1 MDSQKSCIA
10 VYPGTFDPLTN
21 GHVSLVR
28 RAAMIF
34 GTVIVAVAGDSHKTP
49 LFTLDERV
57 SIAEQVFA
65 NDRRVLVEGFKG
77 LLVNYVKAREANVI
91 LRGMR
96 AVSDF
101 EFEFQM
107 ALMNRKLD
115 RTIETVFIMTDY
127 KWLYISSTIVKE
139 VAKHGGDIR
148 GMVPDY
154 VRERMLERFG
164 PANGGGGGACA

>member
-1 MDSQKSCIA
+1 MDSGNTCVAI
-10 VYPGTFDPLTN
+10 YPGTFDPLTN

-28 RAAMIF
+28 RAAKIF
-34 GTVIVAVAGDSHKTP
+34 GTVILAVAGDSHKTP
-49 LFTLDERV
+49 LFSLEERV
-57 SIAEQVFA
+57 AIAEKVFA
-65 NDRRVLVEGFKG
+65 HDERVLVEGFRG
-77 LLVNYVKAREANVI
+77 LLVDYVRSRQSNVI

-115 RTIETVFIMTDY
+115 RSIETVFIMTDY

-139 VAKHGGDIR
+139 VARHGGEIR
-148 GMVPDY
+148 GMVPEL
-154 VRERMLERFG
+154 VRELMLVKFEQLD
-164 PANGGGGGACA
+164 AQEGA

>member
-1 MDSQKSCIA
+1 MDTGKPCVA

-49 LFTLDERV
+49 LFSLEERV
-57 SIAEQVFA
+57 SIAERVFA
-65 NDRRVLVEGFKG
+65 HDERVLVEGFSG
-77 LLVNYVKAREANVI
+77 LLVNYVRSRQANVI

-115 RTIETVFIMTDY
+115 RFIETVFIMTDY

-148 GMVPDY
+148 GMVPEL
-154 VRERMLERFG
+154 VRELMLEKFG
-164 PANGGGGGACA
+164 LVGPKKDG

>member
-1 MDSQKSCIA
+1 MDAGKPCLA

-34 GTVIVAVAGDSHKTP
+34 GTVVVAVAGDSHKTP
-49 LFTLDERV
+49 LFSLQERMD
-57 SIAEQVFA
+57 IAETVFA
-65 NDRRVLVEGFKG
+65 KDSRVLVEGFQG
-77 LLVNYVKAREANVI
+77 LLVNYVKSRQANVI

-148 GMVPDY
+148 GMVPDV
-154 VRERMLERFG
+154 VRERMLAKFG
-164 PANGGGGGACA
+164 LTPPPNGTREG

>member
-1 MDSQKSCIA
+1 MDSGNTCVA

-28 RAAMIF
+28 RAAKIF
-34 GTVIVAVAGDSHKTP
+34 GTVILAVAGDSHKTP
-49 LFTLDERV
+49 LFSLDERV
-57 SIAEQVFA
+57 AIAENVFT
-65 NDRRVLVEGFKG
+65 NDGRVLVEGFRG
-77 LLVNYVKAREANVI
+77 LLVNYVKSRQANVI
-91 LRGMR
+91 LRGLR

-115 RTIETVFIMTDY
+115 RSIETVFIMTDY

-139 VAKHGGDIR
+139 VAKHGGEIR
-148 GMVPDY
+148 GMVPEL
-154 VRERMLERFG
+154 VRERVLEKYGLAG
-164 PANGGGGGACA
+164 PAGEEG

>member
-1 MDSQKSCIA
+1 MDARSCLA

-28 RAAMIF
+28 RAARIF
-34 GTVIVAVAGDSHKTP
+34 GSVIVAVAGDSHKTP
-49 LFTLDERV
+49 LFSLEERVELVETVFAHDER
-57 SIAEQVFA
+57 IM
-65 NDRRVLVEGFKG
+65 VEGFQG
-77 LLVNYVKAREANVI
+77 LLVDYVRSRQASVI

-115 RTIETVFIMTDY
+115 RSIETVFIMTDY

-139 VAKHGGDIR
+139 VAKHGGEIR
-148 GMVPDY
+148 GMVPEV
-154 VRERMLERFG
+154 VRERMLARFASKV
-164 PANGGGGGACA
+164 PSQGGGV

>member
-1 MDSQKSCIA
+1 MDAGKPCLA

-34 GTVIVAVAGDSHKTP
+34 GTVVLAVAGDSHKTP
-49 LFTLDERV
+49 LFSLQERMD
-57 SIAEQVFA
+57 IAETVFA
-65 NDRRVLVEGFKG
+65 KDSRVLVEGFQG
-77 LLVNYVKAREANVI
+77 LLVNYVKSRQANVI

-148 GMVPDY
+148 GMVPDV
-154 VRERMLERFG
+154 VRERMLAKFG
-164 PANGGGGGACA
+164 LTPPPNGAREG

>member
-1 MDSQKSCIA
+1 MDAGKPCLA

-34 GTVIVAVAGDSHKTP
+34 GTVVVAVAGDSHKTP
-49 LFTLDERV
+49 LFSLQERMD
-57 SIAEQVFA
+57 IAETVFA
-65 NDRRVLVEGFKG
+65 KDSRVLVEGFQG
-77 LLVNYVKAREANVI
+77 LLVNYVKSRQANVI

-148 GMVPDY
+148 GMVPDV
-154 VRERMLERFG
+154 VRERMLAKFG
-164 PANGGGGGACA
+164 LTPPPNGAKEG

>member
-1 MDSQKSCIA
+1 MDTGKPCTAI
-10 VYPGTFDPLTN
+10 YPGTFDPLTN

-28 RAAMIF
+28 RAAKVF
-34 GTVIVAVAGDSHKTP
+34 GTVVVAVAGDSHKTP
-49 LFTLDERV
+49 LFSLEERIA
-57 SIAEQVFA
+57 IAEEVFA
-65 NDRRVLVEGFKG
+65 NDHRVLVEGFRG
-77 LLVNYVKAREANVI
+77 LLVNYVKARQANVI

-148 GMVPDY
+148 GMVPDR
-154 VRERMLERFG
+154 VRERMLARYGLEQAS
-164 PANGGGGGACA
+164 PNGREG

>member
-1 MDSQKSCIA
+1 MDAGNFCTV

-28 RAAMIF
+28 RAAKIF
-34 GTVIVAVAGDSHKTP
+34 GTIIVAVAGDSHKTP
-49 LFTLDERV
+49 LFSLEERVAIAEGVFAQDERV
-57 SIAEQVFA
+57 M
-65 NDRRVLVEGFKG
+65 VEGFNG
-77 LLVNYVKAREANVI
+77 LLVTYVKSRQANVI

-107 ALMNRKLD
+107 ALMNRKLA

-139 VAKHGGDIR
+139 AAKHGGDIR
-148 GMVPDY
+148 GMVPEL
-154 VRERMLERFG
+154 VRERMLEKYG
-164 PANGGGGGACA
+164 LSASPEGK

>member
-1 MDSQKSCIA
+1 MDAMRNCVA

-28 RAAMIF
+28 RAAKVF
-34 GTVIVAVAGDSHKTP
+34 GSVIVAVAGDSHKTP
-49 LFTLDERV
+49 LFSLDERV
-57 SIAEQVFA
+57 AIAEAVFDQDA
-65 NDRRVLVEGFKG
+65 SVMVEGFSG
-77 LLVNYVKAREANVI
+77 LLVNYVKRRGANVI

-115 RTIETVFIMTDY
+115 RSIETVFIMTDY
-127 KWLYISSTIVKE
+127 QWLYISSTIVKE
-139 VAKHGGDIR
+139 VAKHGGEIR
-148 GMVPDY
+148 GMVPEL
-154 VRERMLERFG
+154 VRERVLEKFG
-164 PANGGGGGACA
+164 LAGADKGA

>member
-1 MDSQKSCIA
+1 MDAMRNCVA

-28 RAAMIF
+28 RAAKVF
-34 GTVIVAVAGDSHKTP
+34 GSVIVAVAGDSHKTP
-49 LFTLDERV
+49 LFSLDERV
-57 SIAEQVFA
+57 AIAEAVFDQDA
-65 NDRRVLVEGFKG
+65 SVMVEGFSG
-77 LLVNYVKAREANVI
+77 LLVNYVKRRGANVI

-115 RTIETVFIMTDY
+115 RSIETVFIMTDY
-127 KWLYISSTIVKE
+127 QWLYISSTIVKE
-139 VAKHGGDIR
+139 VAKHGGEIR
-148 GMVPDY
+148 GMVPEL
-154 VRERMLERFG
+154 VRERVLEKFG
-164 PANGGGGGACA
+164 LGGADKGA

>member
-1 MDSQKSCIA
+1 MDANPSCVA

-28 RAAMIF
+28 RAAKIF

-49 LFTLDERV
+49 LFSLEERVAIAEDVFTQDERV
-57 SIAEQVFA
+57 M
-65 NDRRVLVEGFKG
+65 VEGFSG
-77 LLVNYVKAREANVI
+77 LLVNYVKARQANVI

-107 ALMNRKLD
+107 ALMNRRLD

-148 GMVPDY
+148 GMVPEL
-154 VRERMLERFG
+154 VRERMLEKYGLADPRKED
-164 PANGGGGGACA
+164 

>member
-1 MDSQKSCIA
+1 MDAHPSCVA

-28 RAAMIF
+28 RAAKIF
-34 GTVIVAVAGDSHKTP
+34 GTLIVAVAGDSHKTP
-49 LFTLDERV
+49 LFSLEERV
-57 SIAEQVFA
+57 AIAEDVFA
-65 NDRRVLVEGFKG
+65 QDERVLVEGFSG
-77 LLVNYVKAREANVI
+77 LLVNYVKARQANVI

-107 ALMNRKLD
+107 ALMNRRLD

-148 GMVPDY
+148 GMVPEL
-154 VRERMLERFG
+154 VRERMLEKYGLSG
-164 PANGGGGGACA
+164 PRKED

>member
-1 MDSQKSCIA
+1 MASGHRCIA

-28 RAAMIF
+28 RAARIF

-49 LFTLDERV
+49 LFSLDERV
-57 SIAEQVFA
+57 AIAENVFT
-65 NDRRVLVEGFKG
+65 NDGRVLVEGFRG
-77 LLVNYVKAREANVI
+77 LLVNYVKSRQANVI
-91 LRGMR
+91 LRGLR

-115 RTIETVFIMTDY
+115 RSIETVFIMTDY

-139 VAKHGGDIR
+139 VAKNGGDIR
-148 GMVPDY
+148 GLVPDL
-154 VRERMLERFG
+154 VRERMAERFPPQ
-164 PANGGGGGACA
+164 PADAAEDS

>member
-1 MDSQKSCIA
+1 MDAGRPCTA

-21 GHVSLVR
+21 GHVSLVQ
-28 RAAMIF
+28 RAAKIF

-49 LFTLDERV
+49 LFSLEERV
-57 SIAEQVFA
+57 ALAEKVFA
-65 NDRRVLVEGFKG
+65 NDDCVLVEGFGG
-77 LLVNYVKAREANVI
+77 LLVNYVKSRQANVI

-115 RTIETVFIMTDY
+115 RAIETVFIMTDY
-127 KWLYISSTIVKE
+127 RWLYISSTIVKE

-148 GMVPDY
+148 GMVPELI
-154 VRERMLERFG
+154 RERMIEKYGR
-164 PANGGGGGACA
+164 PATP

>member
-1 MDSQKSCIA
+1 MDAMRNCVA

-28 RAAMIF
+28 RAAKVF
-34 GTVIVAVAGDSHKTP
+34 GSVIVAVAGDSHKTP
-49 LFTLDERV
+49 LFSLDERV
-57 SIAEQVFA
+57 AIAEAVFDLDA
-65 NDRRVLVEGFKG
+65 SVMVEGFSG
-77 LLVNYVKAREANVI
+77 LLVNYVKRRGANVI

-115 RTIETVFIMTDY
+115 RSIETVFIMTDY
-127 KWLYISSTIVKE
+127 QWLYISSTIVKE
-139 VAKHGGDIR
+139 VAKHGGEIR
-148 GMVPDY
+148 GMVPEL
-154 VRERMLERFG
+154 VRERVLEKFG
-164 PANGGGGGACA
+164 LAGADKGA

>member
-1 MDSQKSCIA
+1 MGTGTPCVA

-28 RAAMIF
+28 RAAKIF

-49 LFTLDERV
+49 LFSLEERV
-57 SIAEQVFA
+57 EIAERVFSH
-65 NDRRVLVEGFKG
+65 DERVLVEGFRG
-77 LLVNYVKAREANVI
+77 LLVDYVRSRQSNVI

-115 RTIETVFIMTDY
+115 RSIETVFIMTDY

-139 VAKHGGDIR
+139 VARHGGDIR
-148 GMVPDY
+148 GMVPEL
-154 VRERMLERFG
+154 VRELMLERFG
-164 PANGGGGGACA
+164 LAAHPEDA

>member
-1 MDSQKSCIA
+1 MDAMRNCVA

-28 RAAMIF
+28 RAAKVF
-34 GTVIVAVAGDSHKTP
+34 GSVIVAVAGDSHKTP
-49 LFTLDERV
+49 LFSLDERV
-57 SIAEQVFA
+57 AIAEAVFDQDA
-65 NDRRVLVEGFKG
+65 SVMVEGFQG
-77 LLVNYVKAREANVI
+77 LLVNYVKNRRANVI

-115 RTIETVFIMTDY
+115 RSIETVFIMTDY
-127 KWLYISSTIVKE
+127 QWLYISSTIVKE
-139 VAKHGGDIR
+139 VAKHGGEIR
-148 GMVPDY
+148 GMVPEL
-154 VRERMLERFG
+154 VRERVLEKFG
-164 PANGGGGGACA
+164 LGGADNKGA

>member
-1 MDSQKSCIA
+1 MDAIHHCVA

-28 RAAMIF
+28 RAAKVF

-49 LFTLDERV
+49 LFSLDERV
-57 SIAEQVFA
+57 AIAEAVFDPDA
-65 NDRRVLVEGFKG
+65 SVMVEGFSG
-77 LLVNYVKAREANVI
+77 LLVNYVKQRKANVI

-115 RTIETVFIMTDY
+115 RSIETVFIMTDY

-139 VAKHGGDIR
+139 VCKHGGEIR
-148 GMVPDY
+148 GMVPEL
-154 VRERMLERFG
+154 VRERMREKYDL
-164 PANGGGGGACA
+164 PASRNGE

>member
-1 MDSQKSCIA
+1 MDAMRNCVA

-21 GHVSLVR
+21 GLVSLVR
-28 RAAMIF
+28 RAAKVF
-34 GTVIVAVAGDSHKTP
+34 GSVIVAVAGDSHKTP

-57 SIAEQVFA
+57 AIAEAVFDHDA
-65 NDRRVLVEGFKG
+65 SVMVEGFNG
-77 LLVNYVKAREANVI
+77 LLVNYVKHRHANVI

-115 RTIETVFIMTDY
+115 RSIETVFIMTDY
-127 KWLYISSTIVKE
+127 QWLYISSTIVKE
-139 VAKHGGDIR
+139 VAKHGGEIR
-148 GMVPDY
+148 GMVPEL
-154 VRERMLERFG
+154 VRERVLEKFG
-164 PANGGGGGACA
+164 LGGAEKGA

>member
-1 MDSQKSCIA
+1 MNQAAIYA
-10 VYPGTFDPLTN
+10 GTFDPVTF
-21 GHVSLVR
+21 GHLDVIR
-28 RAAMIF
+28 RASRIF
-34 GTVIVAVAGDSHKTP
+34 PRLIVAVADNASPTSKS
-49 LFTLDERV
+49 TLLPVDERV
-57 SIAEQVFA
+57 AIAREAVSGIPG
-65 NDRRVLVEGFKG
+65 VEVEPFSG
-77 LLVNYVKAREANVI
+77 LLVEYVRSRGIRVI
-91 LRGMR
+91 IRGLR
-96 AVSDF
+96 AFSDF

-148 GMVPDY
+148 GMVPEH

-164 PANGGGGGACA
+164 PANGGGEGA

>member
-1 MDSQKSCIA
+1 MDTGKPCTAI
-10 VYPGTFDPLTN
+10 YPGTFDPLTN

-28 RAAMIF
+28 RAAMVF
-34 GTVIVAVAGDSHKTP
+34 GTVVVAVAGDSHKTP
-49 LFTLDERV
+49 LFSLEERIA
-57 SIAEQVFA
+57 IAEEVFA
-65 NDRRVLVEGFKG
+65 NDQRVLVEGFNG
-77 LLVNYVKAREANVI
+77 LLVNYVKSRQANVI

-148 GMVPDY
+148 GMVPDR
-154 VRERMLERFG
+154 VRERMLARYGF
-164 PANGGGGGACA
+164 GGAPQNGREG